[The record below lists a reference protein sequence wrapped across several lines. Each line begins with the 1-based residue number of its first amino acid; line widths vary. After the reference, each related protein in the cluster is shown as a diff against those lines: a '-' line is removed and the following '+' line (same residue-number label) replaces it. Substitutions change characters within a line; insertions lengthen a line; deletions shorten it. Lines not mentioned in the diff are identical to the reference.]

1 MNAKLIESLVQIIQ
15 SLSEEE
21 RLLLD
26 KKLVEDIPYP
36 SAKELENLA
45 QTGGAFDFLNN
56 EPDIYTLEDGVPI
69 QWHLQKA
76 I

>member
-56 EPDIYTLEDGVPI
+56 EPDIYTLEDGEPI